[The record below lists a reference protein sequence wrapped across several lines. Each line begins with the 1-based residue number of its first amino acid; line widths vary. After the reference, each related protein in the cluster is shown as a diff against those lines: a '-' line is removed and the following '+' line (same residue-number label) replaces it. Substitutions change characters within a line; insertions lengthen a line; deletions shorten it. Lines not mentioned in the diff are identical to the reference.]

1 VRGRRA
7 GDDVRRAVLRPVA
20 VLCAGLVAAAPLALD
35 PAGEAA
41 AAPAAPGFETAA
53 EGERW
58 ARVAAQVAARTAGWA
73 DAGERQ
79 LGNFIERRWCR
90 PPISPADCRSGSF
103 SRAPRQDHAVLRLS
117 TLSTQPGGPRFG
129 LSYQV
134 LDLPAE
140 GLGLSL
146 SLVSGGRSVIG
157 DQLQLQVLR
166 APLRPDA
173 PPLLTLGD
181 ALRWPIADG
190 AVEVPLPGA
199 PDPLGAARLL
209 RSSPDA
215 LRRAGGA
222 QLLGL
227 VEAVDRALAG
237 GQLRRC
243 VPGPYLGDGAPPEC
257 QPVPLS
263 PDEQAAERAR
273 VRAVVDAQRAFL
285 DAEAPAV
292 HALLTAYLPG

>member
-1 VRGRRA
+1 VA
-7 GDDVRRAVLRPVA
+7 G
-20 VLCAGLVAAAPLALD
+20 
-35 PAGEAA
+35 
-41 AAPAAPGFETAA
+41 APAPPPFETAA
-53 EGERW
+53 EAERW
-58 ARVAAQVAARTAGWA
+58 AQFSAHAAARTAGWA

-90 PPISPADCRSGSF
+90 APISPADCRAGHF
-103 SRAPRQDHAVLRLS
+103 SSAPRQDHAVLRLS
-117 TLSTQPGGPRFG
+117 TLSFQPGGLRFG
-129 LSYQV
+129 LSYQI
-134 LDLPAE
+134 LDLPAA

-157 DQLQLQVLR
+157 DQLQIQVLR
-166 APLRPDA
+166 APRGPND
-173 PPLLTLGD
+173 PPLLRLGD

-209 RSSPDA
+209 RSSPAA
-215 LRRAGGA
+215 LQRAGDA
-222 QLLGL
+222 QLAGL

-257 QPVPLS
+257 TPTPLS

-273 VRAVVDAQRAFL
+273 VRAVVDVQRAFL
-285 DAEAPAV
+285 AAEAPAV
-292 HALLTAYLPG
+292 HALLAAYLPD

>member
-1 VRGRRA
+1 MSER
-7 GDDVRRAVLRPVA
+7 LRW
-20 VLCAGLVAAAPLALD
+20 AATLAALLLALD
-35 PAGEAA
+35 PGASSAA
-41 AAPAAPGFETAA
+41 SPAPPSFETPA
-53 EGERW
+53 EADRW
-58 ARVAAQVAARTAGWA
+58 ARFSAHAAARAAGWA

-90 PPISPADCRSGSF
+90 APISPADCRAGSY

-117 TLSTQPGGPRFG
+117 TLSVQPGGQRFG

-134 LDLPAE
+134 LDLPRA

-157 DQLQLQVLR
+157 DQLQVEVLR
-166 APLRPDA
+166 APRGPDD
-173 PPLLTLGD
+173 PPLLRLGD
-181 ALRWPIADG
+181 VLRWPIADG

-209 RSSPDA
+209 RASPDA
-215 LRRAGGA
+215 LRQAGEA
-222 QLLGL
+222 QLVGL

-257 QPVPLS
+257 TPTPLS

-285 DAEAPAV
+285 AAEAPAV
-292 HALLTAYLPG
+292 HALLAAYLPD